1 MPGMIAAATAGGY
14 QERISQ
20 LSNPEV
26 LLDWG
31 DASCYSG
38 SGTTFSNLGSGGSTY
53 DGDLVNGA
61 AYSSSF
67 GGIITCDGTD
77 DMISIDNNFTQPRA
91 GGTCMIWLR
100 THQAES
106 RPFTSFTA
114 GAFQGFVNF
123 GGTDGVDR
131 AETITNCNNWFA
143 VNGANTFGT
152 YTNVWTCVIGR
163 TASNLV
169 TWFERGINQDTGSY
183 GNIDCSSGAAS
194 QMENDFNFRH
204 FGENTTY
211 DSHWDGD
218 YGVIALWDTNLTD
231 HQCLQAFGV
240 YRHRYGV

>member
-1 MPGMIAAATAGGY
+1 MPGIMAAATAGGY
-14 QERISQ
+14 QERIAQ

-31 DASCYSG
+31 DTNCYPGTGTSFTNQG
-38 SGTTFSNLGSGGSTY
+38 SSGTTH

-77 DMISIDNNFTQPRA
+77 DMIQLDANFTQPRA

-106 RPFTSFTA
+106 RPFASRTA
-114 GAFQGFVNF
+114 GAFEGFVNF

-131 AETITNCNNWFA
+131 AETATNCNNWFA
-143 VNGANTFGT
+143 VGGANDLGT
-152 YTNVWTCVIGR
+152 YTNIWTCVIGR

-169 TWFERGINQDTGSY
+169 TWFERGTRQHGGTY
-183 GNIDCSSGAAS
+183 GEISCGGGAAS
-194 QMENDFNFRH
+194 NMVNDFNFRF

-218 YGVIALWDTNLTD
+218 YGVIALWDTNLSD
-231 HQCLQAFGV
+231 HQCLEAFGV

>member
-1 MPGMIAAATAGGY
+1 MPGIMAAATAGGY
-14 QERISQ
+14 QERIAQ

-31 DASCYSG
+31 DTNCYPGTGTSFTNQG
-38 SGTTFSNLGSGGSTY
+38 SSGTTH

-77 DMISIDNNFTQPRA
+77 DMISLDANFTQPRA

-106 RPFTSFTA
+106 RPFASRTA
-114 GAFQGFVNF
+114 GAFEGFVNF

-131 AETITNCNNWFA
+131 AETATNCNNWFA
-143 VNGANTFGT
+143 VGGANDFGT
-152 YTNVWTCVIGR
+152 YTNIWTCVIGR

-169 TWFERGINQDTGSY
+169 TWFERGTRQHGGTY
-183 GNIDCSSGAAS
+183 GEISCGGGAAS
-194 QMENDFNFRH
+194 NMVNAFNFRF

-231 HQCLQAFGV
+231 HQCLEAFGV

>member
-1 MPGMIAAATAGGY
+1 
-14 QERISQ
+14 
-20 LSNPEV
+20 
-26 LLDWG
+26 
-31 DASCYSG
+31 
-38 SGTTFSNLGSGGSTY
+38 
-53 DGDLVNGA
+53 
-61 AYSSSF
+61 
-67 GGIITCDGTD
+67 
-77 DMISIDNNFTQPRA
+77 
-91 GGTCMIWLR
+91 MIWLR

-123 GGTDGVDR
+123 GGTDGIDR
-131 AETITNCNNWFA
+131 AETATNCNNWFA
-143 VNGANTFGT
+143 VNGANDFGT
-152 YTNVWTCVIGR
+152 YTNIWTCVIGR

-169 TWFERGINQDTGSY
+169 TWFERGTRQHGGSY
-183 GNIDCSSGAAS
+183 GEISCGGGAAS